1 MCSVRSLGGRCWR
14 VLVSRPGGSE
24 LVILRKLRKG
34 RQPSPEPV
42 DLDLEISRG
51 ATVVDDEICLRQSI
65 SARGLATHPCPGIF
79 FGKAAIRD
87 EPTHLLVFGYI
98 DHDRALKAVPGILGE
113 QGNVEDDDVSSRAL
127 GQHAPVHF
135 FSDCGMDNG
144 VQFLECL
151 RIREHD
157 VGDSL
162 TVESPCVVEDSCSEF
177 LGETCKDRRSRFLD
191 LSHDGIGIDDHCPT
205 LCQELRHRGLSG
217 SDATSQADQDHGLTL
232 IPLITTGASPGL
244 RIDGF
249 EMPWNLDES
258 SHRFDIPREYSL
270 AMIRLSQAPV
280 NRPSPSVCVITSHA
294 LLGRALQ
301 ALLTETGFD
310 VVHIENAHL
319 DEIDLLDAVRPHCRS
334 VDVVVIGSWG
344 MNRRGCQLTR
354 LLVSIDPMTRVV
366 VIDDS
371 ISDEQTEEQL
381 RSGAIAVI
389 GRATPLGD
397 IAEILGH
404 AARGDSIVSSTD
416 GSRDRVALHDS
427 AGARRRPH
435 AMSLSIRE
443 TEILQL
449 VADGFSLV
457 EVARRLIVSHKT
469 VKHHL
474 SSIYAKLGVA
484 NRTDAVVKG
493 LRLGF
498 IDLDA
503 VRWGRNQA

>member
-1 MCSVRSLGGRCWR
+1 
-14 VLVSRPGGSE
+14 
-24 LVILRKLRKG
+24 
-34 RQPSPEPV
+34 
-42 DLDLEISRG
+42 
-51 ATVVDDEICLRQSI
+51 
-65 SARGLATHPCPGIF
+65 
-79 FGKAAIRD
+79 
-87 EPTHLLVFGYI
+87 
-98 DHDRALKAVPGILGE
+98 
-113 QGNVEDDDVSSRAL
+113 
-127 GQHAPVHF
+127 
-135 FSDCGMDNG
+135 
-144 VQFLECL
+144 
-151 RIREHD
+151 
-157 VGDSL
+157 
-162 TVESPCVVEDSCSEF
+162 
-177 LGETCKDRRSRFLD
+177 
-191 LSHDGIGIDDHCPT
+191 
-205 LCQELRHRGLSG
+205 
-217 SDATSQADQDHGLTL
+217 
-232 IPLITTGASPGL
+232 
-244 RIDGF
+244 
-249 EMPWNLDES
+249 MPWNLDES
-258 SHRFDIPREYSL
+258 SLRFDIPREYSR
-270 AMIRLSQAPV
+270 AMIRLPQAPV
-280 NRPSPSVCVITSHA
+280 NRPSPSVCVITSHT

-310 VVHIENAHL
+310 VVHIENTHL

-354 LLVSIDPMTRVV
+354 LLVSIDPMTRVI

-371 ISDEQTEEQL
+371 ISDEQAEEQL

-389 GRATPLGD
+389 GRATPSGD

-416 GSRDRVALHDS
+416 GSRDRVALLDS

-503 VRWGRNQA
+503 AQRGRNQA